1 MLLILRNDPPAN
13 DPIAVPFMSLTDQ
26 KPGAGLPGNSWT
38 VDRREAPLT
47 RPLKAGLP
55 HLSYE

>member
-1 MLLILRNDPPAN
+1 MLFILCN

-26 KPGAGLPGNSWT
+26 KPGADLPGNSWT
-38 VDRREAPLT
+38 VDRREAPVT
-47 RPLKAGLP
+47 RPPRAGLP

>member
-1 MLLILRNDPPAN
+1 MLVIGPY
-13 DPIAVPFMSLTDQ
+13 DPIPFMRLTDQ
-26 KPGAGLPGNSWT
+26 KPGADLPGNTWT

-47 RPLKAGLP
+47 RPRVKAGLP